1 MEEIRA
7 AKYPDVKDDH
17 SKATDEK
24 MITEAC
30 GRTDGCG
37 SGGWR
42 IIGHDKL
49 IKDEDTGKILGFKKI
64 LKFCGETKARGYKRT
79 WVMQQYRVPSKW
91 NPKQD
96 HVVCKIQLLF
106 QTEISFLLAKH
117 FTYSADP
124 LPATQSLT
132 AYGIRL
138 ANQQDDGAYYLQVIF
153 DSGGNEWPCYVT
165 NDVYCVH
172 PSTLVDH
179 EDKRSTASGLCIFAN
194 RTEACGYTD
203 GCESGRWRIVEEDNA
218 IFSMSHEVMGY
229 KRVFKFYEEDK
240 GRYFDIVK
248 GEEVLR
254 TWIMEEYRLVEDAMK
269 DKVLCVIKRGRS
281 VSIRTVSVYSLIIG
295 STVLFHSRSAEF
307 QPASS
312 QRYCLIHSC
321 LLNMIYCNDPDP
333 NEVIKIKRGGSW
345 ERIITYSML
354 GVFR

>member
-24 MITEAC
+24 MMSIYLQSINDNGESWPEEFMEDRDVFTKNPSENS
-30 GRTDGCG
+30 GC
-37 SGGWR
+37 GGWR

-64 LKFCGETKARGYKRT
+64 LKFCGETQARGYKRT

-117 FTYSADP
+117 FSYSADP

-153 DSGGNEWPCYVT
+153 DSGGNEWPCYVA

-179 EDKRSTASGLCIFAN
+179 EDKRSTASGLCVFAN

-203 GCESGRWRIVEEDNA
+203 GCESGRWRIMEEDNA

-240 GRYFDIVK
+240 GRYFDIVD
-248 GEEVLR
+248 GEQVLR
-254 TWIMEEYRLVEDAMK
+254 TWIMEEYRLVEEAMK
-269 DKVLCVIKRGRS
+269 DKVLCVIKRGR
-281 VSIRTVSVYSLIIG
+281 R
-295 STVLFHSRSAEF
+295 
-307 QPASS
+307 
-312 QRYCLIHSC
+312 
-321 LLNMIYCNDPDP
+321 
-333 NEVIKIKRGGSW
+333 
-345 ERIITYSML
+345 
-354 GVFR
+354 

>member
-7 AKYPDVKDDH
+7 ANYPDIKDDY
-17 SKATDEK
+17 SKANDEK
-24 MITEAC
+24 MMSIYLQSINDNGDSWPEQFMEDGDVFTKNPSEVFESENPFFVFVYPRTEAC
-30 GRTDGCG
+30 GRTDGCD

-49 IKDEDTGKILGFKKI
+49 IKHEDTGKILGFKKI

-79 WVMQQYRVPSKW
+79 WVMKQYRLPSKW

-117 FTYSADP
+117 FSCSSDP

-138 ANQQDDGAYYLQVIF
+138 ANPQDDGAYYLQVIF

-179 EDKRSTASGLCIFAN
+179 EDKRIM
-194 RTEACGYTD
+194 
-203 GCESGRWRIVEEDNA
+203 EEDNP
-218 IFSMSHEVMGY
+218 IFSMSREVMGY

-240 GRYFDIVK
+240 GRYFDIVD
-248 GEEVLR
+248 GEQVLR
-254 TWIMEEYRLVEDAMK
+254 TWIMEEYRLVEEAMK
-269 DKVLCVIKRGRS
+269 DKVLCVIKRGR
-281 VSIRTVSVYSLIIG
+281 R
-295 STVLFHSRSAEF
+295 
-307 QPASS
+307 
-312 QRYCLIHSC
+312 
-321 LLNMIYCNDPDP
+321 
-333 NEVIKIKRGGSW
+333 
-345 ERIITYSML
+345 
-354 GVFR
+354 

>member
-7 AKYPDVKDDH
+7 ANYPDIKDDY
-17 SKATDEK
+17 SKANDEK
-24 MITEAC
+24 MMSIYLQSINDNGDSWPEQFMEDGDVFTKNPSEVFESENPFFVFVYPRTEAC

-49 IKDEDTGKILGFKKI
+49 IKQEDTGKILGFKKI

-79 WVMQQYRVPSKW
+79 WVMEQYRLPSKW

-117 FTYSADP
+117 FSCSSDP

-138 ANQQDDGAYYLQVIF
+138 ANPQDDGAYYLQVIF
-153 DSGGNEWPCYVT
+153 DSGGNEWPSYVT

-179 EDKRSTASGLCIFAN
+179 EDKRSTESGLCIFAN

-203 GCESGRWRIVEEDNA
+203 GCESGR
-218 IFSMSHEVMGY
+218 
-229 KRVFKFYEEDK
+229 
-240 GRYFDIVK
+240 
-248 GEEVLR
+248 
-254 TWIMEEYRLVEDAMK
+254 
-269 DKVLCVIKRGRS
+269 
-281 VSIRTVSVYSLIIG
+281 
-295 STVLFHSRSAEF
+295 
-307 QPASS
+307 
-312 QRYCLIHSC
+312 
-321 LLNMIYCNDPDP
+321 
-333 NEVIKIKRGGSW
+333 
-345 ERIITYSML
+345 
-354 GVFR
+354 

>member
-24 MITEAC
+24 MMSIYLQSINDNGESWPEEFMEDRDVFTKNPSEVFEAENPFVVFVYPRTEAC

-37 SGGWR
+37 CGGWR

-64 LKFCGETKARGYKRT
+64 LKF
-79 WVMQQYRVPSKW
+79 
-91 NPKQD
+91 
-96 HVVCKIQLLF
+96 
-106 QTEISFLLAKH
+106 
-117 FTYSADP
+117 
-124 LPATQSLT
+124 
-132 AYGIRL
+132 RL

-153 DSGGNEWPCYVT
+153 DSGGNEWPCYVA

-240 GRYFDIVK
+240 GRYFDIVD
-248 GEEVLR
+248 GEQVLR

-269 DKVLCVIKRGRS
+269 DKVLCVIKRGRRS
-281 VSIRTVSVYSLIIG
+281 HIDNDISSSSSNLILSNQNNHG
-295 STVLFHSRSAEF
+295 VHSHNRLHSF
-307 QPASS
+307 VPFKISRVTQPASS
-312 QRYCLIHSC
+312 QRYVLKHHSFLKIHEIC
-321 LLNMIYCNDPDP
+321 KKN
-333 NEVIKIKRGGSW
+333 
-345 ERIITYSML
+345 
-354 GVFR
+354 